1 MSIRLDDIA
10 SDFEQ
15 DSSEGRIRSPQGYRA
30 VKPYLRLT
38 PQPNR

>member
-15 DSSEGRIRSPQGYRA
+15 DSNEGRIRSPLGYRA
-30 VKPYLRLT
+30 VKPCLT